1 MVVVIFEVEIKEA
14 FMDQY
19 LSLAAGLK
27 DQLQSADGFIRAER
41 FTSLAKEGKLLSL
54 SVWENEEAVS
64 RWRQLADHRRC
75 QQQGR
80 ETMFKKYQITVA
92 SKLRT
97 YSMDERDEAPQDS
110 NEFFAK

>member
-1 MVVVIFEVEIKEA
+1 MVVVIFEVEINEG

-27 DQLQSADGFIRAER
+27 DLLQAADGFIRAER
-41 FTSLAKEGKLLSL
+41 FTSLANEGKILSL
-54 SVWENEEAVS
+54 SVWESEEAVS
-64 RWRQLADHRRC
+64 RWRQLAEHRHS

-80 ETMFKKYQITVA
+80 ETMFKSFRITVA

-97 YSMDERDEAPQDS
+97 YTMDERDEAPQDS
-110 NEFFAK
+110 NDFFSK